1 MKTPRLLFV
10 LGGFVGLAALA
21 IVLLSANRS
30 TLINWQI
37 ERGVQEGVA
46 SQEIS
51 STRFELIFC
60 GTGTPQFFPD
70 RSQPCLGVIAAGKF
84 FLFDAG
90 QNASRQLSAT
100 ASPFTKLEAVFLT
113 HLHSDHMSGV
123 ADVLHSSWLMG
134 RQHEVNVVGPPG
146 TQQLLDGI
154 HQGYS
159 NDIEERQ
166 RVLGVEYLET
176 TVKLGQATEVTID
189 NEDAVVVHDAD
200 GLVVEAF
207 RVDHPDWPYA
217 YGYRVSYGG
226 KTVVVSGD
234 TKYTPAIAKHADGAD
249 MLIHEA
255 VNLDMME
262 QIASALRQFGGPVDP
277 DRLALISAVHTP
289 TLEVARVAKE
299 AEVKKLVLTHLIPPI
314 PANFVAEQHYSDG
327 MDDIYDGEL
336 VMARDGMRITL
347 IE

>member
-1 MKTPRLLFV
+1 MKNPRMLYV
-10 LGGFVGLAALA
+10 LGGFVGLTALV
-21 IVLLSANRS
+21 IGLLSVNRS
-30 TLINWQI
+30 ALINWQI

-46 SQEIS
+46 SQEVS
-51 STRFELIFC
+51 PTRFELIFC

-70 RSQPCLGVIAAGKF
+70 RSQPCLGVVAAGKF

-134 RQHEVNVVGPPG
+134 RQHDVDVVGPPG

-176 TVKLGQATEVTID
+176 TVNLGQAIEVTID
-189 NEDAVVVHDAD
+189 NEEAVVVYDAD

-217 YGYRVSYGG
+217 YGYRISYGG

-234 TKYTPAIAKHADGAD
+234 TKYTPAIAKHSRGTD

-262 QIASALRQFGGPVDP
+262 QIASALREFGGPVNP
-277 DRLALISAVHTP
+277 DRLALISEVHTP
-289 TLEVARVAKE
+289 TLEVARVAQE
-299 AEVKKLVLTHLIPPI
+299 ASVAKLVLTHLIPPI

-327 MDDIYDGEL
+327 MDEIYEGEII
-336 VMARDGMRITL
+336 MARDGMRITL

>member
-1 MKTPRLLFV
+1 MKNSRILYIF
-10 LGGFVGLAALA
+10 GACAGLAVLA
-21 IVLLSANRS
+21 FVLLSTNAAI
-30 TLINWQI
+30 LVNWTI
-37 ERGVQEGVA
+37 ERGVRDGVA
-46 SQEIS
+46 SQDIS
-51 STRFELIFC
+51 PTRFELIFC

-90 QNASRQLSAT
+90 QNASRQLNAT
-100 ASPFTKLEAVFLT
+100 ASPFTKLETVFLT

-134 RQHEVNVVGPPG
+134 RQHDVSVVGPPG

-176 TVKLGQATEVTID
+176 TVKLGQAREVIID
-189 NEDAVVVHDAD
+189 NEEAVVVYDAD

-217 YGYRVSYGG
+217 YGYRITFGG

-234 TKYTPAIAKHADGAD
+234 TKYTPAIAKHAQGTD

-262 QIASALRQFGGPVDP
+262 QIASALREFGGPVDP

-299 AEVKKLVLTHLIPPI
+299 ANVETLVLTHLIPPI
-314 PANFVAEQHYSDG
+314 PANFVAEQHYSSG
-327 MDDIYDGEL
+327 MDEIFQGEL
-336 VMARDGMRITL
+336 VMARDGLRITL

>member
-1 MKTPRLLFV
+1 MKSPRMLYV
-10 LGGFVGLAALA
+10 LGGFVGLTALA
-21 IVLLSANRS
+21 IGLLSVNRS
-30 TLINWQI
+30 ALINWQI

-51 STRFELIFC
+51 PSRFELIFC

-70 RSQPCLGVIAAGKF
+70 RSQPCLGVVAAGKF

-134 RQHEVNVVGPPG
+134 RQHDVDVVGPPG

-159 NDIEERQ
+159 NDIAERQ

-176 TVKLGQATEVTID
+176 TVNLGQATEVTIE
-189 NEDAVVVHDAD
+189 NEEAVVVYDAD

-217 YGYRVSYGG
+217 YGYRISYGG
-226 KTVVVSGD
+226 RTVVVSGD
-234 TKYTPAIAKHADGAD
+234 TKYTPAIAKHARGTD

-255 VNLDMME
+255 VNLGMME
-262 QIASALRQFGGPVDP
+262 QIASALREFGGPVNP
-277 DRLALISAVHTP
+277 DRLALISEVHTP
-289 TLEVARVAKE
+289 TLEVARVAQE
-299 AEVKKLVLTHLIPPI
+299 ASVEKLVLTHLIPPI

-327 MDDIYDGEL
+327 MDEIYEGEI

>member
-1 MKTPRLLFV
+1 MKTQRILYV
-10 LGGFVGLAALA
+10 LGGFVGLAVLAL
-21 IVLLSANRS
+21 VLLTANRA

-46 SQEIS
+46 SQNIPP
-51 STRFELIFC
+51 TRFELIFC

-70 RSQPCLGVIAAGKF
+70 RSQPCLGVVAAGKF

-90 QNASRQLSAT
+90 QNASRQMSAT
-100 ASPFTKLEAVFLT
+100 GSPFTKLEAVFLT

-134 RQHEVNVVGPPG
+134 RQHDVGVVGPPG
-146 TQQLLDGI
+146 TQQLIDGI
-154 HQGYS
+154 HQGYA

-166 RVLGVEYLET
+166 RVLGVEYLEAKVT
-176 TVKLGQATEVTID
+176 LAEATEVVID
-189 NEDAVVVHDAD
+189 NEEAVIVYDAD

-217 YGYRVSYGG
+217 YGYRISYGG

-234 TKYTPAIAKHADGAD
+234 TKYTPAIAKHARGAD

-262 QIASALRQFGGPVDP
+262 QIASALREFGGPVNP

-299 AEVKKLVLTHLIPPI
+299 ADVATLVLTHLIPPI
-314 PANFVAEQHYSDG
+314 PANFVAEEHYSQG
-327 MDDIYDGEL
+327 MDEIYEGEL